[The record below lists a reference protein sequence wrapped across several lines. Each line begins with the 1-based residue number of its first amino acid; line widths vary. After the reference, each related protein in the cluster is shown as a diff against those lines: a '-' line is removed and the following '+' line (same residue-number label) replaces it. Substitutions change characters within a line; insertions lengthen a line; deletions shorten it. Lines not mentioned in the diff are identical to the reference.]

1 MANEEKIGFHKG
13 SLSTLIKEREELS
26 RLLQIVNTLMQ
37 AHLKALKELG
47 IDLEKELK
55 NKKSLDEKIA

>member
-1 MANEEKIGFHKG
+1 MANEEQIGFHKG
-13 SLSTLIKEREELS
+13 SIATLVKEKEELS
-26 RLLQIVNTLMQ
+26 RLLQIVNSLIQ
-37 AHLKALKELG
+37 AHVKSLKDLG